1 MDSTKDPLEI
11 GDHKFEM
18 CLLIRLGIFL
28 QLCSASQV
36 RSESR
41 GDFSL
46 TNGVSTG
53 SYKVEGQDV
62 EGSKTVILVLD
73 DKI

>member
-1 MDSTKDPLEI
+1 MRFGITNFKRISSTNW
-11 GDHKFEM
+11 GF
-18 CLLIRLGIFL
+18 FL

-36 RSESR
+36 RSESM

-62 EGSKTVILVLD
+62 ECSKTVIFVLD
-73 DKI
+73 DRI

>member
-1 MDSTKDPLEI
+1 MRP
-11 GDHKFEM
+11 
-18 CLLIRLGIFL
+18 
-28 QLCSASQV
+28 
-36 RSESR
+36 ESR

-62 EGSKTVILVLD
+62 EGSKIVILVLD

>member
-1 MDSTKDPLEI
+1 MRLEI
-11 GDHKFEM
+11 TNLKCVSSTSWGFFSS
-18 CLLIRLGIFL
+18 CVQLL
-28 QLCSASQV
+28 QV
-36 RSESR
+36 RPESR

-62 EGSKTVILVLD
+62 EGSKIVILVLD

>member
-11 GDHKFEM
+11 GDHKFEV
-18 CLLIRLGIFL
+18 CLINRLGVFL
-28 QLCSASQV
+28 QLCSASQM

-46 TNGVSTG
+46 TNGVFTG

-62 EGSKTVILVLD
+62 EGSKIVILVLD
-73 DKI
+73 DRI

>member
-1 MDSTKDPLEI
+1 
-11 GDHKFEM
+11 M
-18 CLLIRLGIFL
+18 CLINKLGVFL

-36 RSESR
+36 RPESR

-46 TNGVSTG
+46 TNSVSTG

-62 EGSKTVILVLD
+62 EGSKIVILVLD

>member
-1 MDSTKDPLEI
+1 MGSQI
-11 GDHKFEM
+11 
-18 CLLIRLGIFL
+18 LGVSLQQVGGFFL

-36 RSESR
+36 RSEST

-62 EGSKTVILVLD
+62 EYSKIVIFVLD
-73 DKI
+73 DRI